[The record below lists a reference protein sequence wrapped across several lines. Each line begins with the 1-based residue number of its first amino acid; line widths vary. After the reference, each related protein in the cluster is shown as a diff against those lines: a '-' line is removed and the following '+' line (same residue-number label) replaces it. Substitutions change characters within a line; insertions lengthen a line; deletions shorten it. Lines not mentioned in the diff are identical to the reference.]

1 MVCLRGS
8 LEGRKVGKGNAVG
21 CSNVLLIATRYL
33 VETACY
39 QRWVYSTPQQLPAH
53 LCNCRVPRK
62 VLGTVENICTGCG
75 VVRAAPKP
83 FPGPSGNKGAVLGN
97 AQYAWWRGFPGPGGR
112 GRPLVSMESTHRSV
126 PTACSGPSL
135 RYEQEGT
142 CLSAFQHKVLMG
154 ACQWHQM
161 CALPV
166 PKSHPAEAETVK
178 APTHGPS

>member
-1 MVCLRGS
+1 MHS
-8 LEGRKVGKGNAVG
+8 M
-21 CSNVLLIATRYL
+21 
-33 VETACY
+33 
-39 QRWVYSTPQQLPAH
+39 
-53 LCNCRVPRK
+53 
-62 VLGTVENICTGCG
+62 
-75 VVRAAPKP
+75 
-83 FPGPSGNKGAVLGN
+83 
-97 AQYAWWRGFPGPGGR
+97 PGGEESQDLEAEE
-112 GRPLVSMESTHRSV
+112 GLWSVMESTHRSV

-178 APTHGPS
+178 APTHCPS